1 MRSDPL
7 ARYRALHGHCERMLD
22 AARSEDWASLRR
34 LGRESAAMVAKL
46 HRAGC
51 AIDDATRREKF
62 RLLRSIVEIDAQIRH
77 LSEPWTRTIDALLDP
92 RRTVQRRGGAV
103 ARRAS

>member
-1 MRSDPL
+1 MRTDPL

-22 AARSEDWASLRR
+22 AARNEDWASLRR

-51 AIDDATRREKF
+51 AIDESARHEKF
-62 RLLRSIVEIDAQIRH
+62 RILRSIVEIDAQIRH
-77 LSEPWTRTIDALLDP
+77 ISQPWTRTIDGLLDP
-92 RRTVQRRGGAV
+92 RRAQAPRRDA
-103 ARRAS
+103 AR